1 VDVTV
6 IQPPEPVVLY
16 HPGVVRF
23 AVGSETGPRSHS
35 WRVEGVTNASGHD
48 DIYVGTRRTM
58 NLVKMSLHD
67 AKPPRYPEPATVF
80 SWDERDPDTNQQ
92 TRKLSLPLG
101 RTSPVIPGWHHELT
115 ISTPTATFGTFAET
129 PPLKGEVIQWWT
141 PPTPPEQLSFN
152 LYVGDAGYPTPT
164 LGNHV
169 GNVCQMELA
178 SGRRLWIVA
187 VCEPMDD
194 ADVQAIQ
201 QHIASLPTDPNL
213 VHPFTLIKDGDQVP
227 VLLDLAAT
235 VRSN

>member
-1 VDVTV
+1 MLD
-6 IQPPEPVVLY
+6 

-23 AVGSETGPRSHS
+23 VVGSETGPRSHS

-58 NLVKMSLHD
+58 NLVKISLHD

-80 SWDERDPDTNQQ
+80 TWDERDPDNNQR
-92 TRKLSLPLG
+92 TRKMSLSLG
-101 RTSPVIPGWHHELT
+101 RTAPLIPGWRHELS

-129 PPLKGEVIQWWT
+129 PPLKPGEVIQWWT

-152 LYVGDAGYPTPT
+152 LYVGDAGYPTPA
-164 LGNHV
+164 LDNHV
-169 GNVCQMELA
+169 GNVCQMELTN
-178 SGRRLWIVA
+178 GRRLWIVA

-194 ADVQAIQ
+194 SDVQAVQ
-201 QHIASLPTDPNL
+201 QHVAGLPPDPNL

-227 VLLDLAAT
+227 IPLDLAAT
-235 VRSN
+235 VRPN